1 MAIIVRLLMVI
12 LAYVLACIAASI
24 VLTLGT
30 LGPQW
35 TEIAPQGMPS
45 VALWSVIAVGSAVI
59 GTIAMLPSFLV
70 IALAEGFAWRS
81 VILYGVVGGVLALAL
96 TYGIDF
102 ARYLGG
108 PDRVVTHQQEVLA
121 ASGIAGGLIY
131 WLFAGR
137 KAGAWKIVMD
147 RDKSSSLPR

>member
-12 LAYVLACIAASI
+12 LAYILGCIAASI

-35 TEIAPQGMPS
+35 HQIAPQGMPT
-45 VALWSVIAVGSAVI
+45 VALWSVIGVGSAVI
-59 GTIAMLPSFLV
+59 GVIAMLPSFLV

-81 VILYGVVGGVLALAL
+81 VVLYGALGGVLALAL
-96 TYGIDF
+96 AYGIDF

-108 PDRVVTHQQEVLA
+108 PDRVAMHQQEVLA
-121 ASGIAGGLIY
+121 ASGIAGGLVY

-137 KAGAWKIVMD
+137 KAGMWKIAMD
-147 RDKSSSLPR
+147 RGQPASPK